1 MIISKVIRDNGRH
14 ITRADYNDSRPVLDS
29 INVKFPRVN
38 SLQARSLRRVL
49 SGIMLTH
56 REFDFVSRSYRLSS
70 FIDELRK
77 KGWTIVD
84 HDEVA
89 PTKDI
94 VPRNAPFTRYEL
106 FADFTAELV
115 ARIKAF
121 CKAVDELEARAA
133 ATAHA
138 QNIQSR

>member
-1 MIISKVIRDNGRH
+1 MIISKVIRDDGRH
-14 ITRADYNDSRPVLDS
+14 ITRADYDDSRPLLDS

-49 SGIMLTH
+49 SGLMLTH
-56 REFDFVSRSYRLSS
+56 MDFYFASRSYRLSS

-106 FADFTAELV
+106 FAEFTTELMT
-115 ARIKAF
+115 RIKAF
-121 CKAVDELEARAA
+121 CQAVDDLESKAA
-133 ATAHA
+133 K
-138 QNIQSR
+138 

>member
-14 ITRADYNDSRPVLDS
+14 ITRADYDNSRPILDS

-84 HDEVA
+84 HDEIAV
-89 PTKDI
+89 TKDI
-94 VPRNAPFTRYEL
+94 VPRNASFTRYEL
-106 FADFTAELV
+106 FAEFTAELM

-121 CKAVDELEARAA
+121 CKAVDELEARGRDADR
-133 ATAHA
+133 
-138 QNIQSR
+138 NK

>member
-14 ITRADYNDSRPVLDS
+14 ITRADYDNSRPILDS

-89 PTKDI
+89 VTKDI
-94 VPRNAPFTRYEL
+94 VPRNASFTRYEL
-106 FADFTAELV
+106 FAEFTAELM

-121 CKAVDELEARAA
+121 CKAVDELEARGRD
-133 ATAHA
+133 AT
-138 QNIQSR
+138 